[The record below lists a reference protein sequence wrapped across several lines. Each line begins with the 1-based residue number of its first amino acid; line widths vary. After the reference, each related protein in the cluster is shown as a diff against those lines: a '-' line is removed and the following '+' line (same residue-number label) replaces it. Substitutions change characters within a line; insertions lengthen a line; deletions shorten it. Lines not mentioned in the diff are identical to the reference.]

1 MINVSEIFW
10 APWVKEL
17 IDDMLDDKNIDL
29 SGLDTMVS
37 HIEEKIK
44 NILSEMNTIPKVAD
58 KDKIILSK
66 AIAKKY
72 PNNEL
77 VLSANKQEEN
87 NKRFQNIYIEKIRL
101 QNSKSTIVYFKKL
114 LSNILLD
121 SENKE
126 QKLCIFFD
134 GITPAYRDIIE
145 KTSALQSSIIH
156 EIANHNWLDLKDL
169 TEKTWIKK
177 SSLSPLLWRLMEK
190 QIIQKDNGQYKINTE
205 LLPSF
210 VEWYQRRYN
219 SRRFQKTYEQ

>member
-1 MINVSEIFW
+1 
-10 APWVKEL
+10 
-17 IDDMLDDKNIDL
+17 MLDDKNIDL

-156 EIANHNWLDLKDL
+156 EIANHN
-169 TEKTWIKK
+169 
-177 SSLSPLLWRLMEK
+177 
-190 QIIQKDNGQYKINTE
+190 
-205 LLPSF
+205 
-210 VEWYQRRYN
+210 
-219 SRRFQKTYEQ
+219 